1 MGLQSLPVAFGVDTA
16 KWITV
21 GTIDVTQ
28 FAVAAYL
35 AVGLHEPVYAAVLTA
50 LILPQAR
57 PSPQGTSEKHCAR
70 TGHALGSACCARPP
84 REQSRARWLWCHT
97 PARRRPAPL
106 RLCRPA
112 RRRVLCAGVQVQ
124 LRT

>member
-35 AVGLHEPVYAAVLTA
+35 AFGLHEPVYAAVLTA
-50 LILPQAR
+50 LILPQVP
-57 PSPQGTSEKHCAR
+57 PSPHGRAKVQCPHWTCTGQCLLCPSSFEAEQGLP
-70 TGHALGSACCARPP
+70 AL
-84 REQSRARWLWCHT
+84 
-97 PARRRPAPL
+97 
-106 RLCRPA
+106 
-112 RRRVLCAGVQVQ
+112 
-124 LRT
+124 